1 MITDEMK
8 QRIMNTNLCK
18 EIIMMPNKIRGA
30 WDSGFTMRYDDNWF
44 FLGHN
49 KTYWPYQHTPSRLIP
64 NRDLERWC
72 WENISHGRYWRNY
85 GNKFAF
91 KRKEDAALF
100 MLTWA

>member
-18 EIIMMPNKIRGA
+18 EIIMMPSKIRGA
-30 WDSGFTMRYDDNWF
+30 WDPGFTMRYDDNWF

-49 KTYWPYQHTPSRLIP
+49 KTYWPYQHTLSRLIL
-64 NRDLERWC
+64 NRDPERWC
-72 WENISHGRYWRNY
+72 WDNISHGRYWRNY

>member
-18 EIIMMPNKIRGA
+18 EIIMMPSKIRSALGT
-30 WDSGFTMRYDDNWF
+30 GFTMRYDDNWF

-49 KTYWPYQHTPSRLIP
+49 KTYWPYQFTPYNSTSIGKM
-64 NRDLERWC
+64 ERWC